1 MLYKLLI
8 VAHNEMWARKGKI
21 KAKVKKKCPC
31 KICYS
36 CYWSEMSFSQVADKD
51 NTALFRNYAY
61 IATFD
66 FSPPPPKRQL
76 LFWTF
81 LEHSPETGKK
91 ILGWILFLLFVQKK
105 KKKLH

>member
-1 MLYKLLI
+1 
-8 VAHNEMWARKGKI
+8 
-21 KAKVKKKCPC
+21 
-31 KICYS
+31 
-36 CYWSEMSFSQVADKD
+36 MSFSQVADKD

-66 FSPPPPKRQL
+66 FPPPKRQL

-91 ILGWILFLLFVQKK
+91 ILG
-105 KKKLH
+105 

>member
-1 MLYKLLI
+1 M
-8 VAHNEMWARKGKI
+8 
-21 KAKVKKKCPC
+21 
-31 KICYS
+31 
-36 CYWSEMSFSQVADKD
+36 ADKD

-66 FSPPPPKRQL
+66 SPPPKRQL

-105 KKKLH
+105 KKASLKNTEINFVLFLQFKNVTEKV

>member
-1 MLYKLLI
+1 
-8 VAHNEMWARKGKI
+8 
-21 KAKVKKKCPC
+21 
-31 KICYS
+31 
-36 CYWSEMSFSQVADKD
+36 MSFSQVADKD

-66 FSPPPPKRQL
+66 FFFPPKRQL

-91 ILGWILFLLFVQKK
+91 ILG
-105 KKKLH
+105 